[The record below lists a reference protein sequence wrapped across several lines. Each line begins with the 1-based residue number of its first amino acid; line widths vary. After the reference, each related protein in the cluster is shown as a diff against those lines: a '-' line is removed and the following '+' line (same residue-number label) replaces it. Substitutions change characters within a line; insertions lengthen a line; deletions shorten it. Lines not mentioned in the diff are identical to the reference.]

1 MIPGC
6 VTSHPRYSWDSLE
19 TVTIWI
25 QGTWTSSGVG
35 MGTIWLWL
43 TVRHGKIH
51 PFLSLVNNLFRLGP
65 SIPWRTVSQHQ
76 RVRILQVGIYTWDV
90 AVILLGIVIGI
101 CRGWMNGLL
110 MMYSWNHVI
119 LRYDGMVTELWN
131 NGKIPYIYNWIIDGY
146 KQKNIGNILD
156 G

>member
-1 MIPGC
+1 M
-6 VTSHPRYSWDSLE
+6 
-19 TVTIWI
+19 
-25 QGTWTSSGVG
+25 
-35 MGTIWLWL
+35 
-43 TVRHGKIH
+43 
-51 PFLSLVNNLFRLGP
+51 
-65 SIPWRTVSQHQ
+65 
-76 RVRILQVGIYTWDV
+76 
-90 AVILLGIVIGI
+90 ILLGIVIGI
-101 CRGWMNGLL
+101 CRGCMNGLL